1 MASPKL
7 HQPTA
12 TKAIERKGGH
22 VDMSDDNSFTEPVVA
37 GQLSPD
43 GRFRWNGERWE
54 FSTSEATNHRR
65 DVNGA
70 RPKSRRDGHEPARVR
85 TTAAANVSKRKE
97 EE

>member
-1 MASPKL
+1 
-7 HQPTA
+7 
-12 TKAIERKGGH
+12 
-22 VDMSDDNSFTEPVVA
+22 MSEDNPFTEPVVA

-65 DVNGA
+65 DPKGA
-70 RPKSRRDGHEPARVR
+70 RPKSEPGHEPVGVR